1 MDFELF
7 LQSSLHSA
15 EYFFQ
20 KPSPASHPFDN
31 KYKSRKI
38 LEDILSAPSL
48 QFYED
53 SSLLSAYVHYLLGV
67 NFLET
72 EETSQGET
80 LLKQSLFE
88 FSQLETSKIKGFL
101 NIFQDIYN
109 CLGLLFLNREEI
121 ELGMGCLA
129 KSEEIYEAIREIKG
143 DISCVFHDFANEKPR
158 NSELK
163 FAFFKDLGINSKK
176 TESLYTLTQFYL
188 AQAYTKLE
196 LKEKA
201 AFYCG
206 NTMKRQ
212 YESKQFVLKEW
223 CVNAISLAEF
233 YQNNRQFAQ
242 GFYLL
247 QAGDSLIPPN
257 KRKKLKATF
266 QMSIARL
273 FGEFLTYMT
282 AVLQGETTDFSAIY
296 SQINKKSLF
305 FENMPAKFVE
315 LDVPKDYEALMKV
328 FRQANTQYKKALSLF
343 VLDGYVTE
351 HVEMTQ
357 EISNMLKHLL
367 YLEKDGGKRMALLEK
382 RKDLL
387 EPVHKQ
393 LNPKAY
399 PGFVQ
404 KLLVELAEIY
414 NEMFENRFN
423 EYFLSNNSQK
433 PKKIKLDAMNN
444 YGFMSIK
451 SYEEIEKILMEQE
464 KEQKEKSKELCQSI
478 INTRF
483 NIAKAYNK
491 IYGVDKRERV
501 EYMKKSL
508 ENYRFIVNFIKE
520 LQKNKGT
527 LDWNFAEQVKI
538 CQEMVEL
545 IPSKIDKIM
554 NESI

>member
-305 FENMPAKFVE
+305 
-315 LDVPKDYEALMKV
+315 
-328 FRQANTQYKKALSLF
+328 
-343 VLDGYVTE
+343 
-351 HVEMTQ
+351 
-357 EISNMLKHLL
+357 
-367 YLEKDGGKRMALLEK
+367 
-382 RKDLL
+382 
-387 EPVHKQ
+387 
-393 LNPKAY
+393 
-399 PGFVQ
+399 
-404 KLLVELAEIY
+404 
-414 NEMFENRFN
+414 
-423 EYFLSNNSQK
+423 
-433 PKKIKLDAMNN
+433 
-444 YGFMSIK
+444 
-451 SYEEIEKILMEQE
+451 
-464 KEQKEKSKELCQSI
+464 
-478 INTRF
+478 
-483 NIAKAYNK
+483 
-491 IYGVDKRERV
+491 
-501 EYMKKSL
+501 
-508 ENYRFIVNFIKE
+508 
-520 LQKNKGT
+520 
-527 LDWNFAEQVKI
+527 
-538 CQEMVEL
+538 L
-545 IPSKIDKIM
+545 IG
-554 NESI
+554 